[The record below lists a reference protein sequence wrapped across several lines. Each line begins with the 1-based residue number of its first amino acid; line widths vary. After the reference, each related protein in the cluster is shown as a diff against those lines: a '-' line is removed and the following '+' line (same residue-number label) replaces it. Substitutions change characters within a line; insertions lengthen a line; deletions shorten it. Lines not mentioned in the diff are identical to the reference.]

1 MATKNFDYEKF
12 AQNLAAQAQ
21 DLVPED
27 FNDTQK
33 QYVIN
38 TLGNFSLLSGKAL
51 AEDPNLHFDENQSIT
66 ITQIIAEWS
75 FHKSVD
81 VIRSGI
87 PQQYWDSVMQKIAY
101 TIFEIAKQTFSQG
114 LPHEKVLELIE
125 HHVKKSYLEAITELK
140 NKGVIDDDLMEF
152 AASQS
157 NMDRMA
163 QEMQQQAQQ
172 AEQSEAPSIPQGQDN
187 PNIPAN
193 VPGAAPARFPKVDS
207 KVMKLATVAMLFKKM
222 NQDKVQTIL
231 NKFETDDAEAVI
243 KYMKL
248 PDLTER
254 VGVQNALRCLQE
266 IKTNLPKTT
275 DLTPNKVVLKIKKI
289 ASKYTTQ
296 QIDTMLIRE
305 RIGVKRLVFS
315 ALEGKYYDKI
325 PPKVASIVASHLANS
340 V

>member
-1 MATKNFDYEKF
+1 MATKNFDYESF

-21 DLVPED
+21 ELVPAD
-27 FNDTQK
+27 FDDNQK
-33 QYVIN
+33 QYVIQ

-51 AEDPNLHFDENQSIT
+51 AEDPNLNFNEDQAIT

-87 PQQYWDSVMQKIAY
+87 PQQYWDPIMQKIAY

-114 LPHEKVLELIE
+114 LPHDKILELIE

-140 NKGVIDDDLMEF
+140 NKGAIDEGLMEY

-163 QEMQQQAQQ
+163 QEMQQQQQ
-172 AEQSEAPSIPQGQDN
+172 AAEQNSTAIAGAENQSLTSPIGSETT
-187 PNIPAN
+187 
-193 VPGAAPARFPKVDS
+193 FPKVDS
-207 KVMKLATVAMLFKKM
+207 KVLKLATVAMLFKKM

-231 NKFETDDAEAVI
+231 NKFNPEDAQAVI
-243 KYMKL
+243 KYMKF
-248 PDLTER
+248 PDLPER
-254 VGVQNALRCLQE
+254 IGTHNALRCLQE

-275 DLTPNKVVLKIKKI
+275 DLTPNKVVLILRNI
-289 ASKYTTQ
+289 ASKYTTTQ
-296 QIDTMLIRE
+296 LDTMLTRE
-305 RIGVKRLVFS
+305 RVGVKRLVFN
-315 ALEGKYYDKI
+315 ALEGDYYDKI
-325 PPKVASIVASHLANS
+325 PPKVASVVASHLKNS

>member
-1 MATKNFDYEKF
+1 MATKNFDYESF

-21 DLVPED
+21 ELVPAD
-27 FNDTQK
+27 FDDNQK
-33 QYVIN
+33 QYVIQ

-51 AEDPNLHFDENQSIT
+51 AEDPNLNFNEDQAIT

-87 PQQYWDSVMQKIAY
+87 PQQYWDPIMQKIAY

-114 LPHEKVLELIE
+114 LPHDKILELIE

-140 NKGVIDDDLMEF
+140 NKGAIDEGLMEY

-163 QEMQQQAQQ
+163 QEMQQQQQ
-172 AEQSEAPSIPQGQDN
+172 AAEQNSTAI
-187 PNIPAN
+187 A
-193 VPGAAPARFPKVDS
+193 GAENQSLTSPIGTETTFPKVDS
-207 KVMKLATVAMLFKKM
+207 KILKLATVAMLFKKM

-231 NKFETDDAEAVI
+231 NKFNPEDAQAVI
-243 KYMKL
+243 KYMKF
-248 PDLTER
+248 PDLPER
-254 VGVQNALRCLQE
+254 IGTHNALRCLQE

-275 DLTPNKVVLKIKKI
+275 DLTPNKVVLILRNI
-289 ASKYTTQ
+289 ASKYTTTQ
-296 QIDTMLIRE
+296 LDTMLTRE
-305 RIGVKRLVFS
+305 RVGVKRLVFN
-315 ALEGKYYDKI
+315 ALEGDYYDKI
-325 PPKVASIVASHLANS
+325 PPKVASVVASHLKNS